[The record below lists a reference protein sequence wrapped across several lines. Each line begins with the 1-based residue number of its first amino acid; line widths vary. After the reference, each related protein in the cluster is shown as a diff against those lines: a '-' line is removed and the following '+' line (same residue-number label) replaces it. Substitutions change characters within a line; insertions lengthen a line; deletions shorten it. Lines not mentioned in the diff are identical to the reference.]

1 MRPAQNQPEWRAM
14 GHTYA
19 LQSMMM
25 MIVDDDDENSLYKY
39 HLEVAMV
46 LLHIIQHIY
55 FT

>member
-1 MRPAQNQPEWRAM
+1 MQAAQNRLERRAM

-19 LQSMMM
+19 QQSMMM
-25 MIVDDDDENSLYKY
+25 MIIDDDDENSLYKY
-39 HLEVAMV
+39 HLEVATV